1 VGGVLVS
8 ADNGFETQTSEV
20 SETSGVSNDFK
31 QTKIGPIPVEWEVV
45 HLGDVFEIKQGKALS
60 RKKDKGISPYLFLRT
75 ANVLWGRIDLSTVDQ
90 MDFTQE
96 EVEKF
101 ALKPGDML
109 VCEGGEIGRT
119 AIWQSESGTYCYQN
133 HLHRL
138 RPTQQDI
145 EPLFYVYWMQ
155 AAFLILN
162 LYQGT
167 ANVTTIANLSR
178 SRLSQLLLPKPSLP
192 EQRRIAH
199 VLSTIQ
205 REIAAQDALIAAARE
220 VKRSLMQRLFT
231 YGPGVEPAPTK
242 ETEIGEIP
250 EHWEVVRLG
259 EVAKIRYGLG
269 QPPQQDETGV
279 PMIRATN
286 IKRGRIFSEELLR
299 IQVDS
304 IPRTRDPFLKA
315 GDIIVVRSGAY
326 TGDVAMITRE
336 WGGCI
341 AGYDLIVSPSN
352 QIASAF
358 CAQYLLGDQAQTYF
372 KSQSTRSAQSHI
384 NSHELAAT
392 LIPFPA
398 LSEQHAITH
407 ILSTVD
413 RKIAVEENRKAA
425 LQALF
430 KSMLHQLMTGQLRL
444 TQDLE
449 TQRRKEAHKLLRTSA
464 SLRLCAFAP
473 FVLYLMISNAP
484 SGLQEMKLW

>member
-1 VGGVLVS
+1 MVEAMTSGQTRVVFPGPAKAGKNLEIFNEFKETEIGLIPVDWDVIPLAKVVSLSRKPRSLDLSAYEAIPFVPMELIPDNGVLVES
-8 ADNGFETQTSEV
+8 YIPKQPSE
-20 SETSGVSNDFK
+20 
-31 QTKIGPIPVEWEVV
+31 I
-45 HLGDVFEIKQGKALS
+45 
-60 RKKDKGISPYLFLRT
+60 R
-75 ANVLWGRIDLSTVDQ
+75 
-90 MDFTQE
+90 
-96 EVEKF
+96 
-101 ALKPGDML
+101 
-109 VCEGGEIGRT
+109 
-119 AIWQSESGTYCYQN
+119 SGTYFERGDILLAKITPSFENGKQGITDNIPTPFGYATTEVYPLQP
-133 HLHRL
+133 
-138 RPTQQDI
+138 RPNQLDRMFLFHYLKMSNVRAQIAGKMEGTTGRQRVPKRVI
-145 EPLFYVYWMQ
+145 ETHPIPL
-155 AAFLILN
+155 
-162 LYQGT
+162 
-167 ANVTTIANLSR
+167 
-178 SRLSQLLLPKPSLP
+178 PPLP

-199 VLSTIQ
+199 VLNTIQ

-231 YGPGVEPAPTK
+231 YGPGAEPASTK

-250 EHWEVVRLG
+250 EHWEVVQLG
-259 EVAKIRYGLG
+259 KVAKIRYGLG

-326 TGDVAMITRE
+326 TGDVAMVTHE
-336 WGGCI
+336 WEGCI

-352 QIASAF
+352 QMVSAF
-358 CAQYLLGDQAQTYF
+358 CTQYLLGDQAQTYF

-384 NSHELAAT
+384 NSRELADT
-392 LIPFPA
+392 LIPIPA

-413 RKIAVEENRKAA
+413 RKIAAEEQRKAA

-449 TQRRKEAHKLLRTSA
+449 TQRRKDAEAQRG
-464 SLRLCAFAP
+464 P
-473 FVLYLMISNAP
+473 
-484 SGLQEMKLW
+484 